1 MITGLSFC
9 SLRSE
14 ADSNR
19 CSSFCR
25 AEPSHSAIGPSNPI
39 YVNRTA
45 NIRKRRGEVTFLG
58 GEMYFRGMGLHKYYA
73 NALTMGNLLSGVL
86 VIIGLFI
93 WPFGAAV
100 NGNLTGESFS
110 EYGALAQ
117 GERGWGMLALA
128 MIWMAGQ
135 LFDLLDG
142 IVARWTRTEGPMGL
156 QLDSI
161 ADAVSSGVT
170 PAIAGIM
177 FLHAWAP
184 AIPAALKFLPLTMA
198 MAATWRLARFNV
210 EYAAGSDGTGFRGM
224 PAPAGALWW
233 IGILLDGCSVR
244 DVWFV
249 GFVWNWGHGH
259 GCGASVFIGS
269 TLIPWWMISDRPMM
283 DLKGWGKTPEYDRKR
298 IVLLVALVAL
308 LESWWQFL
316 AGAFGLGLQAALLL
330 YAILGG
336 CTSNRHQNNSQ
347 YDHDNSALPLTSCR
361 CRLLLDPQGKAVSS
375 NMHNIGLAG
384 IGNVRIGKHITLEVE
399 AANQAEA
406 EEQVKE
412 ACEKLLTNQIMEQ
425 FEFHVEAVE
434 AVG

>member
-1 MITGLSFC
+1 
-9 SLRSE
+9 
-14 ADSNR
+14 
-19 CSSFCR
+19 
-25 AEPSHSAIGPSNPI
+25 
-39 YVNRTA
+39 
-45 NIRKRRGEVTFLG
+45 
-58 GEMYFRGMGLHKYYA
+58 MYFRGMGLHKYYA

-210 EYAAGSDGTGFRGM
+210 EYAAGSDG
-224 PAPAGALWW
+224 
-233 IGILLDGCSVR
+233 R
-244 DVWFV
+244 DFV
-249 GFVWNWGHGH
+249 GCLHPLVR
-259 GCGASVFIGS
+259 CGGS
-269 TLIPWWMISDRPMM
+269 AFCSR
-283 DLKGWGKTPEYDRKR
+283 
-298 IVLLVALVAL
+298 LLSTRCLVR
-308 LESWWQFL
+308 
-316 AGAFGLGLQAALLL
+316 GVCMGLGAW
-330 YAILGG
+330 
-336 CTSNRHQNNSQ
+336 S
-347 YDHDNSALPLTSCR
+347 
-361 CRLLLDPQGKAVSS
+361 RLWHPSS
-375 NMHNIGLAG
+375 SVPH
-384 IGNVRIGKHITLEVE
+384 
-399 AANQAEA
+399 
-406 EEQVKE
+406 
-412 ACEKLLTNQIMEQ
+412 
-425 FEFHVEAVE
+425 
-434 AVG
+434 

>member
-1 MITGLSFC
+1 
-9 SLRSE
+9 
-14 ADSNR
+14 
-19 CSSFCR
+19 
-25 AEPSHSAIGPSNPI
+25 
-39 YVNRTA
+39 
-45 NIRKRRGEVTFLG
+45 
-58 GEMYFRGMGLHKYYA
+58 MYFRGMGLQKYYA

-170 PAIAGIM
+170 PAIAGVM

-210 EYAAGSDGTGFRGM
+210 EYAAGQMERGFVGCLHPRCVVVDRHF
-224 PAPAGALWW
+224 AH
-233 IGILLDGCSVR
+233 GCSVR

-249 GFVWNWGHGH
+249 GFVWHWGHGH
-259 GCGASVFIGS
+259 GCGIRFIGS

-283 DLKGWGKTPEYDRKR
+283 DSQRMGQNTR
-298 IVLLVALVAL
+298 IRPQANCAFGGTCTLW
-308 LESWWQFL
+308 ESWWQFL

-330 YAILGG
+330 YAFFGEIHSTENHTLKL
-336 CTSNRHQNNSQ
+336 
-347 YDHDNSALPLTSCR
+347 DHEIQ
-361 CRLLLDPQGKAVSS
+361 RL
-375 NMHNIGLAG
+375 H
-384 IGNVRIGKHITLEVE
+384 
-399 AANQAEA
+399 
-406 EEQVKE
+406 
-412 ACEKLLTNQIMEQ
+412 
-425 FEFHVEAVE
+425 
-434 AVG
+434 

>member
-1 MITGLSFC
+1 
-9 SLRSE
+9 
-14 ADSNR
+14 
-19 CSSFCR
+19 
-25 AEPSHSAIGPSNPI
+25 
-39 YVNRTA
+39 
-45 NIRKRRGEVTFLG
+45 
-58 GEMYFRGMGLHKYYA
+58 MGLHKYYA

-170 PAIAGIM
+170 PAIAGVM

-184 AIPAALKFLPLTMA
+184 AIPAPLKFLPLTMA

-233 IGILLDGCSVR
+233 IGILLTAAQYEMFGS
-244 DVWFV
+244 
-249 GFVWNWGHGH
+249 WGLYGI
-259 GCGASVFIGS
+259 GGVVTVVASVFIGS

-298 IVLLVALVAL
+298 IVLLVALVIVGIVVAI
-308 LESWWQFL
+308 F
-316 AGAFGLGLQAALLL
+316 GRAFGLGLQAALLL
-330 YAILGG
+330 YAFF
-336 CTSNRHQNNSQ
+336 
-347 YDHDNSALPLTSCR
+347 
-361 CRLLLDPQGKAVSS
+361 GKFIQP
-375 NMHNIGLAG
+375 N
-384 IGNVRIGKHITLEVE
+384 
-399 AANQAEA
+399 
-406 EEQVKE
+406 
-412 ACEKLLTNQIMEQ
+412 
-425 FEFHVEAVE
+425 
-434 AVG
+434 

>member
-1 MITGLSFC
+1 
-9 SLRSE
+9 
-14 ADSNR
+14 
-19 CSSFCR
+19 
-25 AEPSHSAIGPSNPI
+25 
-39 YVNRTA
+39 
-45 NIRKRRGEVTFLG
+45 
-58 GEMYFRGMGLHKYYA
+58 MYFRGMGLHKYYA

-135 LFDLLDG
+135 MFDLLDG

-233 IGILLDGCSVR
+233 IGILLTAAQYEMFGS
-244 DVWFV
+244 
-249 GFVWNWGHGH
+249 WGLYGI
-259 GCGASVFIGS
+259 GGMVTVVASVFIGS

-298 IVLLVALVAL
+298 IVLLVALVIVGIVVAI
-308 LESWWQFL
+308 F
-316 AGAFGLGLQAALLL
+316 GRAFGLGLQAALLL
-330 YAILGG
+330 YAFF
-336 CTSNRHQNNSQ
+336 
-347 YDHDNSALPLTSCR
+347 
-361 CRLLLDPQGKAVSS
+361 GKFIQPNTTHS
-375 NMHNIGLAG
+375 
-384 IGNVRIGKHITLEVE
+384 
-399 AANQAEA
+399 
-406 EEQVKE
+406 
-412 ACEKLLTNQIMEQ
+412 
-425 FEFHVEAVE
+425 
-434 AVG
+434 